1 MPHFIPSTLL
11 TDCDDLPYTA
21 SPATLAKK
29 CQTNVP
35 PRDAD
40 IAARLTVDY
49 RLSGLLVATA
59 CTILWLHITGLWRRF
74 DPIEA

>member
-1 MPHFIPSTLL
+1 MS
-11 TDCDDLPYTA
+11 D
-21 SPATLAKK
+21 
-29 CQTNVP
+29 NVP